1 MGQPL
6 QSIFGDVIRTRRKEK
21 DISQERLAADSN
33 LQRTFISR
41 IERGKAQPTLVT
53 IFEISK
59 ALGLDPADIIYEV
72 QKRWRNSK

>member
-6 QSIFGDVIRTRRKEK
+6 QSIFGDVIRDCRKK
-21 DISQERLAADSN
+21 KKISQERLAADSD

-53 IFEISK
+53 IFELSQ
-59 ALGLDPADIIYEV
+59 ALGIDPTDIIAEV
-72 QKRWRNSK
+72 QQRWRK